1 MRRTIAEIEPNLPPG
16 VKVVFPYDTSP
27 VVLASIEA
35 VLHTLVEA
43 MVLVFLVM
51 FLFLQNWRATLI
63 PTLAVPVVLLA
74 TFAVLFAFG
83 FTINVMTMFAMV
95 LAIGLLVDDAIIV
108 VENVERIM
116 AEEGLSAREATR
128 KSMDQLS
135 GALVGVALVL
145 SAVFMPMSFFG
156 GSTGVIYRQFA
167 ITIISAMAFS
177 VLVAVIF
184 TPALCATLLK
194 PHAAGAPHEKKGFFG
209 WFNRTFDRG
218 AGAYQRGVKHVLLRR
233 GRFMAVYVAI
243 VAAVGVL
250 FNVLPSAFLPNEDQG
265 VMLVQVQTPPNS
277 SSERTRAALEQAT
290 AYLLEEEGE
299 SVASVF
305 AVNGFNYAGRGQSS
319 GAVFV
324 LLKPFEERSE
334 RGQDVFSVARRAQA
348 AFAQIK
354 DATVLAIVPP
364 SLLELGNSMGFD
376 LYIQDQAGLGPDA
389 LKQARDQFLGL
400 ASRDPVLALVRPN
413 TLPDEAQYRV
423 EIDDERA
430 RALGVS
436 IDDIN
441 RAMSAAW
448 GSTYVNDFIDRGR
461 VKRVYVQGN
470 PDSRLAPEDFDKW
483 YVRNARGDMVSF
495 ASFASGSWVHGSP
508 KVQGYEGLPAVQ
520 IQGQPAPGYSTGDAM
535 AAIARIAA
543 QLPPGIGIEY
553 TGLSYEERQAGSQT
567 MLLYTLSLIVVFLFL
582 AALYESWSVPLSVL
596 LVVPLGVLGAL
607 VATLAR
613 GLENDVFFQV
623 GLLTTMGLAA
633 KNAILIVEFA
643 KDLHAQQGKP
653 LFDAALEAA
662 RMRLRPI
669 VMTSLAFVF
678 GVLPLAFASGAS
690 GASQQSIGTGV
701 VGGTIAATLLA
712 IFFVPLFFVIVAG
725 LFKSKRHEPVH
736 EPLVQG
742 ELA

>member
-1 MRRTIAEIEPNLPPG
+1 M
-16 VKVVFPYDTSP
+16 
-27 VVLASIEA
+27 
-35 VLHTLVEA
+35 
-43 MVLVFLVM
+43 
-51 FLFLQNWRATLI
+51 
-63 PTLAVPVVLLA
+63 
-74 TFAVLFAFG
+74 
-83 FTINVMTMFAMV
+83 
-95 LAIGLLVDDAIIV
+95 
-108 VENVERIM
+108 
-116 AEEGLSAREATR
+116 
-128 KSMDQLS
+128 
-135 GALVGVALVL
+135 
-145 SAVFMPMSFFG
+145 
-156 GSTGVIYRQFA
+156 
-167 ITIISAMAFS
+167 
-177 VLVAVIF
+177 
-184 TPALCATLLK
+184 
-194 PHAAGAPHEKKGFFG
+194 
-209 WFNRTFDRG
+209 
-218 AGAYQRGVKHVLLRR
+218 
-233 GRFMAVYVAI
+233 
-243 VAAVGVL
+243 
-250 FNVLPSAFLPNEDQG
+250 
-265 VMLVQVQTPPNS
+265 
-277 SSERTRAALEQAT
+277 
-290 AYLLEEEGE
+290 
-299 SVASVF
+299 
-305 AVNGFNYAGRGQSS
+305 
-319 GAVFV
+319 
-324 LLKPFEERSE
+324 
-334 RGQDVFSVARRAQA
+334 
-348 AFAQIK
+348 
-354 DATVLAIVPP
+354 
-364 SLLELGNSMGFD
+364 
-376 LYIQDQAGLGPDA
+376 
-389 LKQARDQFLGL
+389 
-400 ASRDPVLALVRPN
+400 LALVRPN

-423 EIDDERA
+423 EIDNERA

-448 GSTYVNDFIDRGR
+448 GSSYVNDFIDRGR

-483 YVRNARGDMVSF
+483 YVRNARGEMVSF

-520 IQGQPAPGYSTGDAM
+520 IQGQPAPGYSTGEAM
-535 AAIARIAA
+535 TAIAQIAA

-613 GLENDVFFQV
+613 GLANDVFFQV

-662 RMRLRPI
+662 RLRLRPI

-712 IFFVPLFFVIVAG
+712 IFFVPLFFVIVAS

-736 EPLVQG
+736 ETVVQG